1 MSDLEQA
8 RIEIVQGDITKMHVD
23 AIVNAANKSLLGGG
37 GVDGAI
43 HAAAGPGLLEETK
56 KLGGAMT
63 GEAVITK
70 GYDLNA
76 KYVIHAVGPVYKD
89 GKSGEADFLA
99 SCYRSALDLAIEYK
113 ITSIAFPS
121 ISTGVYGYPKQ
132 EAAEIAFYTVVNTLN
147 DGLYDGIQ
155 SVAFVAYD
163 DETYNIYRQLYDS
176 NFEEHGLE
184 KN

>member
-8 RIEIVQGDITKMHVD
+8 RIEIVQGDITKMHAD

-43 HAAAGPGLLEETK
+43 HAAAGPGLLEETE
-56 KLGGAMT
+56 KLGGAET
-63 GEAVITK
+63 GEVVITK

-76 KYVIHAVGPVYKD
+76 KYVLHAVGPVYKD
-89 GKSGEADFLA
+89 GRSGEADFLA
-99 SCYRSALDLAIEYK
+99 SCYQSALNLAVEYD

-121 ISTGVYGYPKQ
+121 ISTGIYGYPKQ
-132 EAAEIAFYTVVNTLN
+132 EAAEVAFYTVVNTLN
-147 DGLYDGIQ
+147 DGVYDGIQ

-163 DETYNIYRQLYDS
+163 DETYNIYKNLYNDA
-176 NFEEHGLE
+176 FEEHGLE
-184 KN
+184 Q